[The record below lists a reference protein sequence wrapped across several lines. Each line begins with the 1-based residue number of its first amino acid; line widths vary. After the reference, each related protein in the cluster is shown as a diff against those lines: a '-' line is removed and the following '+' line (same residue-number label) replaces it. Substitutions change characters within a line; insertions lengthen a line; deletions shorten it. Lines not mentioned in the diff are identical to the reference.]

1 MSTMPFFVR
10 EPPPAP
16 EFYHKWFS
24 FLEQFYSTN
33 LKKWKS
39 NVYIKKKSYHSRDIR
54 NYTIGFLPHIL
65 LADVCVT
72 RVTGFLG
79 GRVAKDTDPNNVLI
93 YDIYEFNFFL
103 KTLQNWNKL
112 LIIEL

>member
-1 MSTMPFFVR
+1 M
-10 EPPPAP
+10 
-16 EFYHKWFS
+16 
-24 FLEQFYSTN
+24 
-33 LKKWKS
+33 
-39 NVYIKKKSYHSRDIR
+39 
-54 NYTIGFLPHIL
+54 GFLPHIL